1 MLGKHVKRKLQSS
14 KIKAHILLNIKLR
27 SNWLLFFSYLSAF
40 HKAGRQNEAVKVL
53 EQLTHN
59 AVVENRFNDAGY
71 YYWMLSMQCLDI
83 GRECEEQR
91 KEMLEKFERFQHLA
105 ELYYVYRSI
114 QRYTDEPFSS
124 HMPETL
130 FNICRF
136 LLNNLT
142 KDVPPG
148 ISKVNTLFA
157 LAKQSRKLGAYKL
170 ARYAYEKLQELHIP
184 SRFLES
190 IELGSLTIRSKPFHD
205 SEDLIEDMMCYRCST
220 NNPLLNNQGSVC
232 INCRQS
238 FIYSASS
245 YEVLPLVQFY
255 LEEGISDEEALSLID
270 LEVPHT
276 DEGNARG
283 HNMVGNDM
291 QALRIDGGL
300 DYTEEDPF
308 TAKMS
313 FEQGGSTF
321 VPVKVSCSVLRSMS
335 RRDVLIKRWPKPLK
349 WEYFRSLLPDVSIT
363 MCPSCFKMF
372 HSEDYELLVL
382 QHSCC
387 PYCRRPI
394 DEPN

>member
-1 MLGKHVKRKLQSS
+1 
-14 KIKAHILLNIKLR
+14 
-27 SNWLLFFSYLSAF
+27 
-40 HKAGRQNEAVKVL
+40 
-53 EQLTHN
+53 
-59 AVVENRFNDAGY
+59 
-71 YYWMLSMQCLDI
+71 MLSMQCLDI

-157 LAKQSRKLGAYKL
+157 LAKQSRKVGAYKL

-283 HNMVGNDM
+283 HNMVGNGI
-291 QALRIDGGL
+291 L
-300 DYTEEDPF
+300 
-308 TAKMS
+308 
-313 FEQGGSTF
+313 
-321 VPVKVSCSVLRSMS
+321 
-335 RRDVLIKRWPKPLK
+335 
-349 WEYFRSLLPDVSIT
+349 
-363 MCPSCFKMF
+363 
-372 HSEDYELLVL
+372 
-382 QHSCC
+382 
-387 PYCRRPI
+387 
-394 DEPN
+394 